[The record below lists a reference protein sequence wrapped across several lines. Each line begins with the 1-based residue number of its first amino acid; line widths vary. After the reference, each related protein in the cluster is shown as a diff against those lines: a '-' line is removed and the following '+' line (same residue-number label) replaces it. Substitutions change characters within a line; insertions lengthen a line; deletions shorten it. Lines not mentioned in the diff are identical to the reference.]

1 MAETATLAK
10 TAPQKIEHFDLA
22 IVAAGTCGLVARA
35 QRRAFEPKAVTP
47 PEILAKAC
55 YGI

>member
-35 QRRAFEPKAVTP
+35 RRRAFEPKAVTP